1 MNSNEL
7 YNIANEDVQEEELKG
22 SDIPAIDLYV
32 DQIINLVADKTQLS
46 AERYHDKQLTK
57 TMINNYSKDG
67 LIAPIKGKKYTKEQ
81 IIQILTVYTLKNT
94 LSIGEIKRLLDGAYA
109 LEGFNGDELV
119 KIYDRYIDIKTDNR
133 EYAQLILK
141 KLIDSNSLDIENEK
155 DFMLIVGSLLS
166 LSGFLKNI
174 AQALIDEKYPIPEAP
189 DEKEEKEEKPIKDK
203 AEKIKEKEEKKE
215 KKKEEKEKTEEKK

>member
-7 YNIANEDVQEEELKG
+7 YNIANNAVKEEELKG
-22 SDIPAIDLYV
+22 ADIPAIDLYV

-46 AERYHDKQLTK
+46 SERYHDKQLTK

-67 LIAPIKGKKYTKEQ
+67 LITPIKGKKYTKEQ

-133 EYAQLILK
+133 DYSQVILNNLIE
-141 KLIDSNSLDIENEK
+141 SHSLDIENEK
-155 DFMLIVGSLLS
+155 DFMLVVGSLLS

-174 AQALIDEKYPIPEAP
+174 AQALIDEKYQP
-189 DEKEEKEEKPIKDK
+189 
-203 AEKIKEKEEKKE
+203 
-215 KKKEEKEKTEEKK
+215 T